1 MARKRNGKLNR
12 AAVKIGTTLG
22 KADRGAH
29 TMAQNARN
37 AADEL
42 RRDLM
47 DLTEAADR
55 LARDLRKTS
64 ARLKKSLR

>member
-1 MARKRNGKLNR
+1 MRLFN
-12 AAVKIGTTLG
+12 AA
-22 KADRGAH
+22 A
-29 TMAQNARN
+29 